1 MSRYDIAL
9 FDLDGTISESAEGI
23 KYCIKLTLDEMGKPH
38 PDLSDYS
45 KYIGPPLV
53 KTFQKL
59 CLLNEEE
66 AQKAVEIYVKHY
78 DVEGLKRNRLYQGI
92 EDVLKACNDNG
103 VRIAVCSS
111 KNERIAS
118 EVVALLGVTKYFD
131 ALCGSNIDGTR
142 KEKQELIPYALK
154 TLHAKGGE
162 RVVMIGDTKFDCV
175 GAKKCG
181 VDFIGVTY
189 GYGKKQDM
197 IDEGA
202 QIFAATPSD
211 LHKLLF

>member
-1 MSRYDIAL
+1 M
-9 FDLDGTISESAEGI
+9 
-23 KYCIKLTLDEMGKPH
+23 
-38 PDLSDYS
+38 
-45 KYIGPPLV
+45 
-53 KTFQKL
+53 
-59 CLLNEEE
+59 NEEE

-78 DVEGLKRNRLYQGI
+78 DVEGLKRNRLYDGI

-103 VRIAVCSS
+103 VRISVCSS
-111 KNERIAS
+111 KNEKIAR
-118 EVVALLGVTKYFD
+118 EVVDLLGVTKYFD

-142 KEKQELIPYALK
+142 KEKEELIPYALK

-162 RVVMIGDTKFDCV
+162 KVVMIGDTKFDCV

-202 QIFAATPSD
+202 QIFATTPSD

>member
-23 KYCIKLTLDEMGKPH
+23 KYCIKLTLYEMGKPH

-45 KYIGPPLV
+45 KYIGPTLV

-118 EVVALLGVTKYFD
+118 EVVDLLG
-131 ALCGSNIDGTR
+131 A
-142 KEKQELIPYALK
+142 
-154 TLHAKGGE
+154 
-162 RVVMIGDTKFDCV
+162 
-175 GAKKCG
+175 
-181 VDFIGVTY
+181 
-189 GYGKKQDM
+189 
-197 IDEGA
+197 A
-202 QIFAATPSD
+202 QIHQQLVHGEI
-211 LHKLLF
+211 LH